1 MQPPEERR
9 ASAARAQL
17 DGLYAKIHDEAAVR
31 ALTKLHFDADAWRTV
46 RFHLPCARSDAFRSA
61 DDLMLF
67 SAVVRSLRG

>member
-9 ASAARAQL
+9 SSAARAQL

-46 RFHLPCARSDAFRSA
+46 RCRFPVW
-61 DDLMLF
+61 DLSRIWL
-67 SAVVRSLRG
+67 LGLI